1 MVRAASTVLSQP
13 QDNYLFAALPHEDAE
28 RLLPHLMPVRW
39 TLGTGLAAPHQTP
52 AYLYFPTTALVS
64 LVYTT
69 ASGQAADIGVV
80 GHDGVVGTTL
90 FMGGATM
97 PHEAI
102 VRIAGEAFGLP
113 VTVLQA
119 EFQRGGAFREALL
132 RYTQALL
139 TQLAQAAVCN
149 GRHPVMARLC
159 RWLLC
164 LHDQVPA
171 DELCLTHEVL
181 AQMVGTRRESITLAA
196 QHLYAVGV
204 LRYTQ
209 GRLTIVD
216 RQGLEALACEC
227 YAIVRDTGTRRLGR
241 RTRPSF
247 YRSRESLGASS
258 EAR

>member
-1 MVRAASTVLSQP
+1 MVRAASMVLSQP
-13 QDNYLFAALPHEDAE
+13 QDNHLFTALPREDAA
-28 RLLPHLMPVRW
+28 RLLPHLIPARW
-39 TLGTGLAAPHQTP
+39 ALGTVLAAPHQTP

-69 ASGQAADIGVV
+69 ISGLTADIGVI

-97 PHEAI
+97 PHEAL

-139 TQLAQAAVCN
+139 TQLAQIAVCN
-149 GRHPVMARLC
+149 GRHTVMARLC

-164 LHDQVPA
+164 LHDRVPT

-181 AQMVGTRRESITLAA
+181 AQMVGTRRESVTLAA
-196 QHLYAVGV
+196 QHLYAVRV
-204 LRYTQ
+204 LQYTQ
-209 GRLTIVD
+209 GHLTIVN
-216 RQGLEALACEC
+216 RWGLEALACEC
-227 YAIVRDTGTRRLGR
+227 YAIVRDASARPLGR
-241 RTRPSF
+241 RARPSF
-247 YRSRESLGASS
+247 YRSREGLGASS
-258 EAR
+258 KAR